1 LPALQALGPS
11 FIKGY
16 IGIANGEKDPRNL
29 LVAFALDRVI
39 LLEFEVSDFIEVA
52 IKAGFSQALTIE

>member
-16 IGIANGEKDPRNL
+16 IDIANGEKDPRNL

-39 LLEFEVSDFIEVA
+39 LLEFDVSNFIEVA
-52 IKAGFSQALTIE
+52 IKSGFL